1 MDRSGEGAGGSDR
14 GPKGPSS
21 GSTPEPNLSG
31 LAGMGV
37 QFVVAILLFLFAG
50 KWLDARLGTSPW
62 LLIAGV
68 FIGAAA
74 SMYAMYRR
82 VFPPEPPRGPKGRQ
96 DPKGPGAPT
105 G

>member
-1 MDRSGEGAGGSDR
+1 MDRSGDGTGGSDR
-14 GPKGPSS
+14 GSKGPSS
-21 GSTPEPNLSG
+21 GGTPEPNLSG

-37 QFVVAILLFLFAG
+37 QFVVAILLFLFVG

-74 SMYAMYRR
+74 SIYAMYRR
-82 VFPPEPPRGPKGRQ
+82 VFPPEPPKGTQ
-96 DPKGPGAPT
+96 GPKGPGAPT
-105 G
+105 R